1 MRIDHNLRAPALGLV
16 AVLVLAC
23 VSIPADESPAA
34 TATLQPTETVA
45 PSPSESSTLAPTLE
59 PTLSPPPT
67 LAPTPSAAEPTQPPT
82 APPTATASPTAPPTA
97 TAPPT
102 PTAAGGRLDLTA
114 DPNYGLIELT
124 SGFVPDPTTRQML
137 SGGTVDTRYIGGG
150 CRGYATAA
158 PDLSVRYTVQGFS
171 SFLRFYFEGN
181 GDTTLIVN
189 DPTGN
194 WLCGDDS
201 YGTLN
206 PTIDIN
212 DPDSGRYD
220 IWVGSYTS
228 GATVSGTLSIT
239 ELDGNHP

>member
-1 MRIDHNLRAPALGLV
+1 
-16 AVLVLAC
+16 
-23 VSIPADESPAA
+23 
-34 TATLQPTETVA
+34 
-45 PSPSESSTLAPTLE
+45 
-59 PTLSPPPT
+59 
-67 LAPTPSAAEPTQPPT
+67 
-82 APPTATASPTAPPTA
+82 
-97 TAPPT
+97 
-102 PTAAGGRLDLTA
+102 LTA